1 MNSVLIANRGEIA
14 VRIVRACR
22 ELGLRSVAVY
32 SDADRL
38 APHVFLADEAHRL
51 GPPPVSE
58 SYLRMDRILE
68 VARRARV
75 DGVHPGYGL
84 LSERAEFARA
94 VEEAGLIFIGPAPE
108 TISAMGDK
116 SEARDLMR
124 KAGVPVVPGSEGP
137 IEDADDAARRA
148 DEIGYP
154 VVLKAVAGGG
164 GKGMRVVASSGELA
178 RALDAARREALAAFG
193 DGAVYLERYLDR
205 PRHIEI
211 QLLGDGRG
219 NVVHLGER
227 ECSVQRRHQKLIE
240 ESPSPAVSP
249 ALRRAMG
256 EAAVQAARSV
266 HYRGAGT
273 IEFLLQ
279 DGDFYFI
286 EMNTRI
292 QVEHPVTELVT
303 GVDLVQAQLRVAA
316 GAGLDLEQDAIQFRG
331 HAVECRIT
339 AEDPG
344 AGFLPATGTVRHLEI
359 PGGPGVRWDGGITL
373 GSEVGLHYDP
383 LLGKLIVHA
392 PSRNAALDRM
402 ACALDELVVQ
412 GVQTCASFL
421 ARVVREDDFRAG
433 DLSTHYLEEHP
444 SLRDGDSAS
453 EAEIVALAATA
464 AHLEAE
470 WRRSAETPRAR
481 GEATDGLSPWRT
493 AVAPWSKRP

>member
-22 ELGLRSVAVY
+22 ELGLRSIAVY
-32 SDADRL
+32 SDADRQ
-38 APHVFLADEAHRL
+38 APHVLLADEAHRL
-51 GPPPVSE
+51 GPPAVAE
-58 SYLRMDRILE
+58 SYLRMDRLLE

-75 DGVHPGYGL
+75 DGVHPGYGF

-124 KAGVPVVPGSEGP
+124 KAGVPVVPGSKGP
-137 IEDADDAARRA
+137 IEDADDATRRA

-164 GKGMRVVASSGELA
+164 GKGMRVVAAPGEVA
-178 RALDAARREALAAFG
+178 RALDAARREAFAAFG

-240 ESPSPAVSP
+240 ESPSPAVTP
-249 ALRRAMG
+249 ALRQAMG
-256 EAAVQAARSV
+256 EAAVRAACSM
-266 HYRGAGT
+266 HYRGVGT
-273 IEFLLQ
+273 VEFLLQ

-339 AEDPG
+339 AEDPS

-444 SLRDGDSAS
+444 SLRDGDGAS
-453 EAEIVALAATA
+453 EVEIVALAATA

-470 WRRSAETPRAR
+470 WRLSAETPRAR